1 MTTEAPPTASLIE
14 ALTETAQLLIEMAH
28 EITNRAYTL
37 DLARQDLE
45 ALETTGLHDA
55 LVAWIEAQS

>member
-1 MTTEAPPTASLIE
+1 MRPDPTTASLIE
-14 ALTETAQLLIEMAH
+14 ALSETAKLLIEMAR
-28 EITNRAYTL
+28 EITDRAYTL

-55 LVAWIEAQS
+55 LTAWIEAQS